1 MTLCFVD
8 CETTG
13 LDPDRHE
20 PWEVA
25 VILRGRVP
33 DALTRE
39 LLEHLAKPVEHPDE
53 AASWIPAVLL
63 EHPGDE
69 MFVWQLPVDL
79 ARADPIA
86 LNIGGFVE
94 RRWPP
99 AARADD
105 LPAPF
110 NRHSLP
116 EVPPTPKVV
125 HPARLG
131 GWCRAFAKLTWGA
144 HMVGM
149 VPSFDT
155 ERLGRLLRAN
165 GACPGWHYQP
175 IDVET
180 LVVGCLHGRNEM
192 LTDLQPPWD
201 SEALSRLAGVDPD
214 KYPRHSAMG
223 DACWA
228 RDVWDAVQPK
238 WAEAGQ

>member
-20 PWEVA
+20 IWEVA
-25 VILRGRVP
+25 VILRGRTDP
-33 DALTRE
+33 LTRE
-39 LLEHLAKPVEHPDE
+39 LLEHLARDVEPGS
-53 AASWIPAVLL
+53 AAAEVPVLL
-63 EHPGDE
+63 EDPGDE

-94 RRWPP
+94 RRWPAGLP
-99 AARADD
+99 LDD
-105 LPAPF
+105 LPPPF
-110 NRHSLP
+110 NHHAIPDVARSP
-116 EVPPTPKVV
+116 RVV
-125 HPARLG
+125 HSDRLG
-131 GWCRAFAKLTWGA
+131 DWCRHFADLTWGA

-180 LVVGCLHGRNEM
+180 LVVGWLHGKNEIASVVGIEA
-192 LTDLQPPWD
+192 LTGLQPPWD

-228 RDVWDAVQPK
+228 RDVWDAVQP
-238 WAEAGQ
+238 